1 MEILLNKF
9 KKNNIKNI
17 AKIFLAVLI
26 IVGAVIFT
34 KFDYFLYEEMIGT
47 VIEIDNKEFQAENDK
62 RESYCIQKLKIKIR
76 NTQDKGEIVT
86 AENKFL
92 YSEVNTTEYKK
103 GDDVFIEESEI
114 GSTDVIIIKSKIDTY
129 VIFILLSFI
138 AIIILIAGKKGVLS
152 LISLL
157 LNIGIFI
164 LALNN
169 FVRSENIVFTTSLVT
184 VLFISLTLILL
195 NGLSKKSLG
204 AIISSFITVI
214 IIFIIYMITFQFGE
228 RPYFEMMDYIFGN
241 ENLEALFLTS
251 VIFGSLG
258 AIMDVTITIN
268 STVSEIVSTAI
279 NPTVGALIKSVKEV
293 SNDIMGTMINVLFF
307 SYLSGSIPLFIIKAK
322 NGYSFMNLVRYDVV
336 FEILRFLTG
345 SIGIVMAIPVS
356 GLVAILIH
364 KKRLK

>member
-1 MEILLNKF
+1 MEILLKIFN
-9 KKNNIKNI
+9 KNNRKNI
-17 AKIFLAVLI
+17 VKIIVTALI
-26 IVGAVIFT
+26 IIGAVIFV
-34 KFDYFLYEEMIGT
+34 KFDYFLYDDMIGT
-47 VIEIDNKEFQAENDK
+47 VVEIDNKEFQGENDK
-62 RESYCIQKLKIKIR
+62 RESYCIQKIRIKIR
-76 NTQDKGEIVT
+76 NTEAKEKIVT

-103 GDDVFIEESEI
+103 GDDVFIEESDN

-129 VIFILLSFI
+129 AVFILLSFI

-157 LNIGIFI
+157 INIGIFI

-169 FVRSENIVFTTSLVT
+169 FVRSENIVFTTGLIT
-184 VLFISLTLILL
+184 ILFISLTLILL
-195 NGLSKKSLG
+195 NGFSKKSLG
-204 AIISSFITVI
+204 AIISSVITVVI
-214 IIFIIYMITFQFGE
+214 IYIIYMITFEFGE

-241 ENLEALFLTS
+241 ENLEKLFLTS
-251 VIFGSLG
+251 VIFGCLG

-268 STVSEIVSTAI
+268 STVSEIVDTATS
-279 NPTVGALIKSVKEV
+279 PTIEALIKSIKEV

-322 NGYSFMNLVRYDVV
+322 NGYSFMNLVRYDVA

-345 SIGIVMAIPVS
+345 SIGIVMAIPVA
-356 GLVAILIH
+356 GVVAVLIH